1 MAFDGIVTKVITS
14 ELQELSGVRIDKIFQ
29 PSKNN
34 VILGLYNNGK
44 NYALNICINSSN
56 YRIHLTT
63 HSKPN
68 PKKALN
74 FCMVLRKHL
83 IGLHIK
89 NIITLNLERVVIIE
103 LEGFDD
109 IDDLVEKKLIVELMG
124 KHCNII
130 LLDDENKIIDS
141 IRHIYPNENNEYT
154 RTIIPHQKYSFPV
167 SSKYNFLEIQDFSE
181 FKEKLYDNNF
191 ELNLNNLA
199 KHISDLFTGF
209 SKQYINNLIKF
220 LNIINFDDDNL
231 EKLYDYLR
239 KVIFNAN
246 TSKLYFETLY
256 DSDNLKDYYLLFNNQ
271 NIKDEESSN
280 FHLNFYLDDFYYQ
293 KETAFEFKNYRNT
306 VLKLI
311 LNTLKKYNQRLLNI
325 NSKLENCENMDKY
338 KLYGELITAN
348 LYKIKNEN
356 IEEIQL
362 ENYYDNNNLI
372 TIPLDKK
379 YTPAVNAK
387 RFFKKYN
394 KLKNTLEIVSEQKKD
409 TLEELNYLESI
420 VYELENAASL
430 DDVFQIYEEISENV
444 IFKENNQ
451 KNSNNQKNDNINK
464 TYLYKNHLNKH
475 DINKNNID
483 KNSINENSISKNKN
497 ISKNIK
503 RTSLTK
509 NKFTAFNPIK
519 YIIDGYTLLI
529 GRNNKENDYLTLKYA
544 KKTDIW
550 LHTKDIHGSHGIL
563 ITNNSLDIL
572 SNTELLKKCAEIVA
586 SHSKARNSSN
596 VPVDICPVKYVKKPG
611 KAKPGM
617 VIYTNQITLYVTPK

>member
-14 ELQELSGVRIDKIFQ
+14 ELQELSGARIDKIFQ

-34 VILGLYNNGK
+34 VIIGLYNKGK
-44 NYALNICINSSN
+44 NYALNICIDPSN

-68 PKKALN
+68 PKNALN

-109 IDDLVEKKLIVELMG
+109 IDDLLEKKLVVELMG

-141 IRHIYPNENNEYT
+141 IKHIYNNESNEYT

-167 SSKYNFLEIQDFSE
+167 SSKYNFLDIHEFSE
-181 FKEKLYDNNF
+181 FKEKLYDNNS
-191 ELNLNNLA
+191 ELNSNNLA
-199 KHISDLFTGF
+199 KHISDLFTGI
-209 SKQYINNLIKF
+209 SKQYINNLINF
-220 LNIINFDDDNL
+220 LNISNITDDNL

-239 KVIFNAN
+239 QVIFNAD

-256 DSDNLKDYYLLFNNQ
+256 NEDNPKDYYLLVNNH
-271 NIKDEESSN
+271 NIKDDETSN

-293 KETAFEFKNYRNT
+293 KETSFEFKNYRNT

-325 NSKLENCENMDKY
+325 NNKLESCENMDKY

-356 IEEIQL
+356 IEKIQL

-394 KLKNTLEIVSEQKKD
+394 KLKNTLEIVSEQKKE
-409 TLEELNYLESI
+409 TLEELDYLESI
-420 VYELENAASL
+420 VYELENSSNL
-430 DDVFQIYEEISENV
+430 NDVIQIYEEISENV
-444 IFKENNQ
+444 IFKENAQ
-451 KNSNNQKNDNINK
+451 KNNS
-464 TYLYKNHLNKH
+464 
-475 DINKNNID
+475 NKN
-483 KNSINENSISKNKN
+483 KNKN
-497 ISKNIK
+497 IKKSV
-503 RTSLTK
+503 LTK

-519 YIIDGYTLLI
+519 YVIDGYTLLI
-529 GRNNKENDYLTLKYA
+529 GRNNQENDYLTLKYA

-550 LHTKDIHGSHGIL
+550 FHTKDIHGSHGIL
-563 ITNNSLDIL
+563 LTNNSLDPL

-596 VPVDICPVKYVKKPG
+596 VPVDICPVKYVKKPS

>member
-14 ELQELSGVRIDKIFQ
+14 ELQELSGARIDKIFQ
-29 PSKNN
+29 PSKSN

-44 NYALNICINSSN
+44 NYALNICIDPSN

-68 PKKALN
+68 PKNALN

-103 LEGFDD
+103 FEGFDD
-109 IDDLVEKKLIVELMG
+109 IDDLLEKKLVIELMG

-141 IRHIYPNENNEYT
+141 IKHIYNNDSNEYT
-154 RTIIPHQKYSFPV
+154 RTIIPHQKYSFPT
-167 SSKYNFLEIQDFSE
+167 SSKYNFLDIQDFSE
-181 FKEKLYDNNF
+181 FKEKLYDNNS
-191 ELNLNNLA
+191 ELNSNNLS
-199 KHISDLFTGF
+199 KHISDLFTGI
-209 SKQYINNLIKF
+209 SKQYINNLMNF
-220 LNIINFDDDNL
+220 LNISNITEDNL
-231 EKLYDYLR
+231 EKLYNYL
-239 KVIFNAN
+239 KQIIFNAD
-246 TSKLYFETLY
+246 TSTLYFETLY
-256 DSDNLKDYYLLFNNQ
+256 NEDNPKDYYLLVKNQ
-271 NIKDEESSN
+271 NIKDEETSS

-293 KETAFEFKNYRNT
+293 KETSFEFKNYRNT

-325 NSKLENCENMDKY
+325 NSKLESCENMDKY

-356 IEEIQL
+356 IEKIEL

-379 YTPAVNAK
+379 YTPTINAK

-394 KLKNTLEIVSEQKKD
+394 KLKNTLEIVSEQKKE
-409 TLEELNYLESI
+409 TLDELDYLESI
-420 VYELENAASL
+420 VYELENASSL
-430 DDVFQIYEEISENV
+430 NDVIQIYEEISENV
-444 IFKENNQ
+444 IFKENTQ
-451 KNSNNQKNDNINK
+451 KNRN
-464 TYLYKNHLNKH
+464 
-475 DINKNNID
+475 NKN
-483 KNSINENSISKNKN
+483 KNKN
-497 ISKNIK
+497 IKKSL
-503 RTSLTK
+503 LTK

-519 YIIDGYTLLI
+519 YGVDGYTLLI

-550 LHTKDIHGSHGIL
+550 FHTKDIHGSHGIL
-563 ITNNSLDIL
+563 LTNNSLEPL

-586 SHSKARNSSN
+586 FHSKARNSSN
-596 VPVDICPVKYVKKPG
+596 VPVDICPVKYVKKPS

>member
-14 ELQELSGVRIDKIFQ
+14 ELQELSGARIDKIFQ

-34 VILGLYNNGK
+34 VIIGLYNNGK
-44 NYALNICINSSN
+44 NYALNICIDPSN

-68 PKKALN
+68 PKNALN

-103 LEGFDD
+103 FEGFDD
-109 IDDLVEKKLIVELMG
+109 IDDLLEKKLVIELMG

-141 IRHIYPNENNEYT
+141 IKHIYNNDSNEYT
-154 RTIIPHQKYSFPV
+154 RTIIPHQKYSFPT
-167 SSKYNFLEIQDFSE
+167 SSKYNFLDIQDFSE
-181 FKEKLYDNNF
+181 FKEKLYDNNS
-191 ELNLNNLA
+191 ELSSNNLS
-199 KHISDLFTGF
+199 KHISDLFTGI
-209 SKQYINNLIKF
+209 SKQYINNLMNF
-220 LNIINFDDDNL
+220 LNINNITEDNL
-231 EKLYDYLR
+231 EKLYNYL
-239 KVIFNAN
+239 KQIIFNAD
-246 TSKLYFETLY
+246 TSTLYFETLY
-256 DSDNLKDYYLLFNNQ
+256 NEDNPKDYYLLVNNQ
-271 NIKDEESSN
+271 NIKDEETSS

-293 KETAFEFKNYRNT
+293 KETSFEFKNYRNT

-325 NSKLENCENMDKY
+325 NSKLESCENMDKY

-356 IEEIQL
+356 IEKIEL

-379 YTPAVNAK
+379 YTPAINAK

-394 KLKNTLEIVSEQKKD
+394 KLKNTLEIVSEQKKE
-409 TLEELNYLESI
+409 TLEELDYLESI
-420 VYELENAASL
+420 VYELENASSL
-430 DDVFQIYEEISENV
+430 NDVIQIYEEISENV
-444 IFKENNQ
+444 IFKENTQ
-451 KNSNNQKNDNINK
+451 KNRN
-464 TYLYKNHLNKH
+464 
-475 DINKNNID
+475 NKNN
-483 KNSINENSISKNKN
+483 NKN
-497 ISKNIK
+497 IKKSV
-503 RTSLTK
+503 LTK

-519 YIIDGYTLLI
+519 YVVDGYTLLI

-550 LHTKDIHGSHGIL
+550 FHTKDIHGSHGIL
-563 ITNNSLDIL
+563 LTNNSLEPL

-586 SHSKARNSSN
+586 FHSKARNSSN
-596 VPVDICPVKYVKKPG
+596 VPVDICPVKYVKKPS

>member
-14 ELQELSGVRIDKIFQ
+14 ELQELSGARIDKIFQ
-29 PSKNN
+29 PSKSN

-44 NYALNICINSSN
+44 NYALNICIDPSN

-68 PKKALN
+68 PKNALN

-103 LEGFDD
+103 FEGFDD
-109 IDDLVEKKLIVELMG
+109 IDDLLEKKLVIELMG

-141 IRHIYPNENNEYT
+141 IKHIYNNDSNEYT
-154 RTIIPHQKYSFPV
+154 RTIIPHQKYSFPT
-167 SSKYNFLEIQDFSE
+167 SSKYNFLDIQDFSE
-181 FKEKLYDNNF
+181 FKEKLYDNNS
-191 ELNLNNLA
+191 ELNSNNLS
-199 KHISDLFTGF
+199 KHISDLFTGI
-209 SKQYINNLIKF
+209 SKQYINNLMNF
-220 LNIINFDDDNL
+220 LNISNITDDNL
-231 EKLYDYLR
+231 EKLYNYL
-239 KVIFNAN
+239 KQVIFNAD
-246 TSKLYFETLY
+246 TSTLYFETLY
-256 DSDNLKDYYLLFNNQ
+256 NEDNPKDYYLLVNNQ
-271 NIKDEESSN
+271 NIKDEETSS

-293 KETAFEFKNYRNT
+293 KETSFEFKNYRNT

-325 NSKLENCENMDKY
+325 NSKLESCENMDKY

-356 IEEIQL
+356 IEKIEL

-379 YTPAVNAK
+379 YTPAINAK

-394 KLKNTLEIVSEQKKD
+394 KLKNTLEIVSEQKKE
-409 TLEELNYLESI
+409 TLEELDYLESI
-420 VYELENAASL
+420 VYELENASSL
-430 DDVFQIYEEISENV
+430 NDVIQIYEEISENV
-444 IFKENNQ
+444 IFKENTQ
-451 KNSNNQKNDNINK
+451 KNRN
-464 TYLYKNHLNKH
+464 
-475 DINKNNID
+475 NKNN
-483 KNSINENSISKNKN
+483 NKN
-497 ISKNIK
+497 IKKSV
-503 RTSLTK
+503 LTK

-519 YIIDGYTLLI
+519 YVVDGYTLLI

-550 LHTKDIHGSHGIL
+550 FHTKDIHGSHGIL
-563 ITNNSLDIL
+563 LTNNSLEPL

-586 SHSKARNSSN
+586 FHSKARNSSN
-596 VPVDICPVKYVKKPG
+596 VPVDICPVKYVKKPS

>member
-14 ELQELSGVRIDKIFQ
+14 ELQELSGARIDKIFQ

-44 NYALNICINSSN
+44 NYALNICIDSSN

-103 LEGFDD
+103 FEGFDD
-109 IDDLVEKKLIVELMG
+109 IDDLLEKKLVIELMG

-141 IRHIYPNENNEYT
+141 IKHIYNNDSNEYT
-154 RTIIPHQKYSFPV
+154 RTIIPHQKYSFPT
-167 SSKYNFLEIQDFSE
+167 SSKYNFLDIQDFSE
-181 FKEKLYDNNF
+181 FKEKLYDNNS
-191 ELNLNNLA
+191 ELNSNNLS
-199 KHISDLFTGF
+199 KHISDLFTGI
-209 SKQYINNLIKF
+209 SKQYINNLMNF
-220 LNIINFDDDNL
+220 LNISNITDDNL
-231 EKLYDYLR
+231 EKLYNYL
-239 KVIFNAN
+239 KQVIFNAD
-246 TSKLYFETLY
+246 TSTLYFETLY
-256 DSDNLKDYYLLFNNQ
+256 NEDNPKDYYLLVNNQ
-271 NIKDEESSN
+271 NIKDEETSS

-293 KETAFEFKNYRNT
+293 KETSFEFKNYRNT

-325 NSKLENCENMDKY
+325 NSKLESCENMDKY

-356 IEEIQL
+356 IEKIEL

-379 YTPAVNAK
+379 YTPAINAK

-394 KLKNTLEIVSEQKKD
+394 KLKNTLEIVSEQKKE
-409 TLEELNYLESI
+409 TLEELDYLESI
-420 VYELENAASL
+420 VYELENASSL
-430 DDVFQIYEEISENV
+430 NDVIQIYEEISENV
-444 IFKENNQ
+444 IFKENTQ
-451 KNSNNQKNDNINK
+451 KNRN
-464 TYLYKNHLNKH
+464 
-475 DINKNNID
+475 NKNN
-483 KNSINENSISKNKN
+483 NKN
-497 ISKNIK
+497 IKKSV
-503 RTSLTK
+503 LTK

-519 YIIDGYTLLI
+519 YVVDGYTLLI

-550 LHTKDIHGSHGIL
+550 FHTKDIHGSHGIL
-563 ITNNSLDIL
+563 LTNNSLEPL

-586 SHSKARNSSN
+586 FHSKARNSSN
-596 VPVDICPVKYVKKPG
+596 VPVDICPVKYVKKPS

>member
-14 ELQELSGVRIDKIFQ
+14 ELQELSGARIDKIFQ

-44 NYALNICINSSN
+44 NYALNICIDPSN

-68 PKKALN
+68 PKNALN

-103 LEGFDD
+103 FEGFDD
-109 IDDLVEKKLIVELMG
+109 IDDLLEKKLVIELMG

-141 IRHIYPNENNEYT
+141 IKHIYNNDSNEYT
-154 RTIIPHQKYSFPV
+154 RTIIPHQKYSFPT
-167 SSKYNFLEIQDFSE
+167 SSKYNFLDIQDFSE
-181 FKEKLYDNNF
+181 FKEKLYDNNS
-191 ELNLNNLA
+191 ELSSNNLS
-199 KHISDLFTGF
+199 KHISDLFTGI
-209 SKQYINNLIKF
+209 SKQYINNLMNF
-220 LNIINFDDDNL
+220 LNINNITEDNL
-231 EKLYDYLR
+231 EKLYNYL
-239 KVIFNAN
+239 KQIIFNAD
-246 TSKLYFETLY
+246 TSTLYFETLY
-256 DSDNLKDYYLLFNNQ
+256 NEDIPKDYYLLVNNQ
-271 NIKDEESSN
+271 NIKDEETSS

-293 KETAFEFKNYRNT
+293 KETSFEFKNYRNT

-325 NSKLENCENMDKY
+325 NSKLESCENMDKY

-348 LYKIKNEN
+348 LYKMKNEN
-356 IEEIQL
+356 IEKIEL

-379 YTPAVNAK
+379 YTLAVNAK
-387 RFFKKYN
+387 RFFKKYS
-394 KLKNTLEIVSEQKKD
+394 KLKNTLEIVSEQKKE
-409 TLEELNYLESI
+409 TLEELDYLESI
-420 VYELENAASL
+420 VYELENTSSL
-430 DDVFQIYEEISENV
+430 NDVIQIYEEISENV
-444 IFKENNQ
+444 IFKENTQ
-451 KNSNNQKNDNINK
+451 KNRN
-464 TYLYKNHLNKH
+464 
-475 DINKNNID
+475 NKNN
-483 KNSINENSISKNKN
+483 
-497 ISKNIK
+497 SKNIK
-503 RTSLTK
+503 KSVLTK

-519 YIIDGYTLLI
+519 YVVDGYTLLI

-550 LHTKDIHGSHGIL
+550 FHTKDIHGSHGIL
-563 ITNNSLDIL
+563 LTNNSLEPL

-586 SHSKARNSSN
+586 FHSKARNSSN
-596 VPVDICPVKYVKKPG
+596 VPVDICPVKYVKKPS

>member
-14 ELQELSGVRIDKIFQ
+14 ELQELSGARIDKIFQ

-34 VILGLYNNGK
+34 VIIGLYNNGK
-44 NYALNICINSSN
+44 NYALNICIDPSN

-68 PKKALN
+68 PKNALN

-103 LEGFDD
+103 FEGFDD
-109 IDDLVEKKLIVELMG
+109 IDDLLEKKLVIELMG

-141 IRHIYPNENNEYT
+141 IKHIYNNDSNEYT
-154 RTIIPHQKYSFPV
+154 RTIIPHQKYSFPT
-167 SSKYNFLEIQDFSE
+167 SSKYNFLDIQDFSE
-181 FKEKLYDNNF
+181 FKEKLYDNNS
-191 ELNLNNLA
+191 ELSSNNLS
-199 KHISDLFTGF
+199 KHISDLFTGI
-209 SKQYINNLIKF
+209 SKQYINNLMNF
-220 LNIINFDDDNL
+220 LNINNITEDNL
-231 EKLYDYLR
+231 EKLYNYL
-239 KVIFNAN
+239 KQIIFNAD
-246 TSKLYFETLY
+246 TSTLYFETLY
-256 DSDNLKDYYLLFNNQ
+256 NEDNPKDYYLLVNNQ
-271 NIKDEESSN
+271 NIKDEETSS

-293 KETAFEFKNYRNT
+293 KETSFEFKNYRNT

-325 NSKLENCENMDKY
+325 NSKLESCENMDKY

-356 IEEIQL
+356 IEKIEL

-379 YTPAVNAK
+379 YTPAINAK

-394 KLKNTLEIVSEQKKD
+394 KLKNTLEIVSEQKKE
-409 TLEELNYLESI
+409 TLEELDYLESI
-420 VYELENAASL
+420 VYELENASSL
-430 DDVFQIYEEISENV
+430 NDVIQIYEEISENV
-444 IFKENNQ
+444 IFKENTQ
-451 KNSNNQKNDNINK
+451 KNRN
-464 TYLYKNHLNKH
+464 
-475 DINKNNID
+475 NKN
-483 KNSINENSISKNKN
+483 KNKN
-497 ISKNIK
+497 IKKSV
-503 RTSLTK
+503 LTK

-519 YIIDGYTLLI
+519 YVVDGYTLLI

-550 LHTKDIHGSHGIL
+550 FHTKDIHGSHGIL
-563 ITNNSLDIL
+563 LTNNSLEPL

-586 SHSKARNSSN
+586 FHSKARNSSN
-596 VPVDICPVKYVKKPG
+596 VPVDICPVKYVKKPS